1 VSELTPE
8 EIKKLESVKA
18 KFAGLTI
25 RTAAELAEATGLVM
39 VVYGAPGAGKTTVF
53 AQAAGWKGKRAL
65 LLDAD
70 SGTRSVTDIPDLD
83 VITIE
88 SWAQL
93 ESVQRALASENHPYG
108 TVLYD
113 NLSEYQSLSI
123 RSIAGN
129 GPPEIQHW
137 NRSTADMM
145 RMTRFSRD
153 LAKNKG
159 INIGLIAWEAPEKDE
174 STGVIKRDLGFTP
187 SLARQFPGIVDIIG
201 YLTVANDGRRILS
214 FEPSNRSAA
223 KFRRA
228 QNSPASKIPLKI
240 TYRLEDKV
248 IVDILN
254 TFNGQKWP
262 EQKYR
267 IKKEA

>member
-1 VSELTPE
+1 VSDE
-8 EIKKLESVKA
+8 VK
-18 KFAGLTI
+18 FGGLII
-25 RTAAELAEATGLVM
+25 RKAQELAEATGLVT
-39 VVYGAPGAGKTTVF
+39 VVYGAPGSGKTTLMS
-53 AQAAGWKGKRAL
+53 QAAGWEGKKAL

-70 SGTRSVTDIPDLD
+70 SGTRSVTGIEDLD
-83 VITIE
+83 IIGID

-93 ESVQRALASENHPYG
+93 EAVNRALVSESHSYG
-108 TVLYD
+108 TVIYD
-113 NLSEYQSLSI
+113 NMSEYQALSI

-129 GPPEIQHW
+129 NPPEIQHW

-145 RMTRFSRD
+145 RTTRFGRD

-159 INIGLIAWEAPEKDE
+159 INVGFIAWEAPEKDE
-174 STGVIKRDLGFTP
+174 STGIIKRDLGFTP

-201 YLTVANDGRRILS
+201 YLTVANDGRRVLS

-228 QNSPASKIPLKI
+228 QNSPAAKIPLKI

-248 IVDILN
+248 ILDILN
-254 TFNGQKWP
+254 TFNGQEWP

-267 IKKEA
+267 IKKED